1 MYQSDTQS
9 ASTSKPQSDKCMAR
23 RGTLEDS
30 WNEMNSFQGYLQT
43 SSKLLSARTC
53 ACVCKYVCKCM
64 CLRAHVCFVII
75 VEFKVLNTGTILWL

>member
-9 ASTSKPQSDKCMAR
+9 VSTSKPQSDKCMAR

-53 ACVCKYVCKCM
+53 ACKYVCKCM
-64 CLRAHVCFVII
+64 CARACVFRDDC
-75 VEFKVLNTGTILWL
+75 